1 MLKSRRHS
9 PALDRPK
16 RVDPAIVDT
25 ATADTTVADAA
36 KSPSEIGDAS
46 SASLPRHVAIV
57 MDGNGRWARLR
68 RRPRFAGHRAG
79 VDAVKGVVRACA
91 EKGIEVLTLFAFS
104 SENWRRPK
112 EEVSLLMDLFATALD
127 RQARKLHQNNI
138 RLTIIGERE
147 AFGSALCERIASAES
162 LTRNNSG
169 LHLVIAANYGGRRDL
184 VQACKAVAIEVRNGK
199 MDPQS
204 ITPEVLEA
212 GMSLEGLP
220 SPDLFIRTGGEMRI
234 SNFLIWHLAYTELY
248 FTEILWPDFDE
259 SAFEAA
265 LGSYAGRLRRFGRTT
280 EQVLAAQKG

>member
-1 MLKSRRHS
+1 MLKSRSNS

-16 RVDPAIVDT
+16 KVDPAIVD
-25 ATADTTVADAA
+25 AA
-36 KSPSEIGDAS
+36 KSHGEIGGAS

-57 MDGNGRWARLR
+57 MDGNGRWARRR

-91 EKGIEVLTLFAFS
+91 EKGIELLTLFAFS

-112 EEVSLLMDLFATALD
+112 EEVSLLMDLFANALD

-138 RLTIIGERE
+138 RLTIVGERE
-147 AFGSALCERIASAES
+147 DFGPALCERIASAEA
-162 LTRNNSG
+162 LTRNNGG
-169 LHLVIAANYGGRRDL
+169 LHLVIAANYGGRQDL
-184 VQACKAVAIEVRNGK
+184 VQACKEIATKVRNGK

-204 ITPEVLEA
+204 ITPEDLEA
-212 GMSLEGLP
+212 SMSLRELP

-248 FTEILWPDFDE
+248 FTDILWPDFDE
-259 SAFEAA
+259 VAFEAA
-265 LGSYAGRLRRFGRTT
+265 LISYAGRLRRFGRTT
-280 EQVLAAQKG
+280 EQVIAARSG